1 MILLSWKKYQGGG
14 CSNMKKLK
22 SLLVSLV
29 FALVCV
35 SMVTSTDVVEASSL
49 KLNKTSLTIYVGK
62 NSTLKV
68 SGTSK
73 KGFV

>member
-1 MILLSWKKYQGGG
+1 MILLSWKKSQGGG

-35 SMVTSTDVVEASSL
+35 SMVTSIDVVEASSI
-49 KLNKTSLTIYVGK
+49 KLNKTSLTIYK
-62 NSTLKV
+62 
-68 SGTSK
+68 SK
-73 KGFV
+73 WYK